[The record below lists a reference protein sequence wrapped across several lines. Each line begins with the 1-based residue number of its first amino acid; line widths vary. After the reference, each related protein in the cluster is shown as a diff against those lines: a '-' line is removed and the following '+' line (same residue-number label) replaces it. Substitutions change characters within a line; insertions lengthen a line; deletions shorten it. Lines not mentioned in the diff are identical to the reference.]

1 MRGTSAWPGVSL
13 RQGGI
18 TRHEV
23 GHVLGIL
30 TLPLAAQTHRGAGKQ
45 QGRDEGPAHPDPGDE
60 IGPVVHNVGA
70 LNQQLQH
77 HTTKR

>member
-1 MRGTSAWPGVSL
+1 MRGISL
-13 RQGGI
+13 AGHESVKGSSI

-30 TLPLAAQTHRGAGKQ
+30 TLPLAAQTHGGSGEQ
-45 QGRDEGPAHPDPGDE
+45 QGRDQGPAHPDPGDE

-77 HTTKR
+77 HSTKR